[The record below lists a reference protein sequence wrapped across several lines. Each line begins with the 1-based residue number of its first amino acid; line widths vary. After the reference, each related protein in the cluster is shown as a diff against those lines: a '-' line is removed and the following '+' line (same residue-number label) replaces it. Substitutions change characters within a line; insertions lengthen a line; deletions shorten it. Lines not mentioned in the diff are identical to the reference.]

1 MKPELP
7 HASNKEIA
15 DEKIGKWLSAALE
28 DPTTCGAMKD
38 DINEWFQ
45 AIEEKR
51 LRSKKKLISDELSDT
66 VKMVMSEEDSDYN
79 QEVPCKKH
87 PDAPHG
93 FLRNESLTQ
102 NRYVCE
108 CEYWEPEEILVE
120 CCDGG
125 GPVGAGC
132 YHDHC
137 TGPKTKPEVLH
148 AEANAL
154 TKLARSAESGEG
166 ATLFITHSPCIDCA
180 KLIVQSGIREVYYGE
195 VYRRDEGLEFLSK
208 CGIPVIKL

>member
-93 FLRNESLTQ
+93 FDRDASLTQ
-102 NRYVCE
+102 NRHVCE

-137 TGPKTKPEVLH
+137 TGPKTK
-148 AEANAL
+148 
-154 TKLARSAESGEG
+154 TKGE
-166 ATLFITHSPCIDCA
+166 
-180 KLIVQSGIREVYYGE
+180 EE
-195 VYRRDEGLEFLSK
+195 
-208 CGIPVIKL
+208 

>member
-1 MKPELP
+1 MLTRWIVRESGMSDKLTDAEIEELRAKKQAIYEELYEIVKMEMFK
-7 HASNKEIA
+7 ASSK
-15 DEKIGKWLSAALE
+15 LE
-28 DPTTCGAMKD
+28 DID
-38 DINEWFQ
+38 Y
-45 AIEEKR
+45 
-51 LRSKKKLISDELSDT
+51 
-66 VKMVMSEEDSDYN
+66 ED
-79 QEVPCKKH
+79 QEVPCKTH

-137 TGPKTKPEVLH
+137 TGPKPKTKGEERMSKTEYTLNVTWDQVDYIIVSELRKQIDDLNRSLEQREAGHGVPIFEHDIDKDVAMIRDRVRSFEQVL
-148 AEANAL
+148 E
-154 TKLARSAESGEG
+154 
-166 ATLFITHSPCIDCA
+166 
-180 KLIVQSGIREVYYGE
+180 YYGE
-195 VYRRDEGLEFLSK
+195 NR
-208 CGIPVIKL
+208 